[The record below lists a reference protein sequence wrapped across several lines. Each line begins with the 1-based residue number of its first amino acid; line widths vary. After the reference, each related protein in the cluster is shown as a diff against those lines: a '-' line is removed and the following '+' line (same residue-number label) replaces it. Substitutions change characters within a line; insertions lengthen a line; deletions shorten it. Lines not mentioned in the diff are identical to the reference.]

1 MIFLHK
7 ILPLFVMPIMLFI
20 LTILFGTFMSFKK
33 LTYYSLILFYV
44 ISTPIFSNFIM
55 KKIEGEYNYGKFENK
70 KKADAIVVLSG
81 IMRINEFDNDYKI
94 EWGDA
99 DRFFKSIELYNL
111 KESNILV
118 FTGGKSP
125 YNKTK
130 VSEGD
135 ILKEYAIR
143 LGVKEED
150 ILITK
155 DVLNTFDESYA
166 VTDLIGNKKTIILV
180 TSAFHMSRAKSLF
193 EKQGHIV
200 IPYKVDFKTSP
211 KLIFHFIDFIP
222 SSEGLRKTE
231 IALREVLG
239 RFYYSFWYKI
249 CTKSL
254 FCISS

>member
-7 ILPLFVMPIMLFI
+7 ILPLFVMPIMVFI
-20 LTILFGTFMSFKK
+20 LIILFNTFKGYKK

-55 KKIEGEYNYGKFENK
+55 KQVEGEYEFENFENLK
-70 KKADAIVVLSG
+70 KVDAIVVLSG
-81 IMRINEFDNDYKI
+81 MMRINEFENDYKI

-99 DRFFKSIELYNL
+99 DRFFKGIELYDFN
-111 KESNILV
+111 KSNVIV

-130 VSEGD
+130 ISEGD

-143 LGVKEED
+143 FGVKEED

-155 DVLNTFDESYA
+155 EVLNTSDESYA
-166 VTDLIGNKKTIILV
+166 VKDLIGNKKTIILV

-200 IPYKVDFKTSP
+200 IPYKVDFKNPP
-211 KLIFHFIDFIP
+211 KFSWHFIDFIA
-222 SSEGLRKTE
+222 SSQGLRKTE
-231 IALREVLG
+231 IALREILG
-239 RFYYSFWYKI
+239 RFYYNI
-249 CTKSL
+249 
-254 FCISS
+254 

>member
-20 LTILFGTFMSFKK
+20 LIILFSTFKGFKK
-33 LTYYSLILFYV
+33 LTYYSLILFYI

-55 KKIEGEYNYGKFENK
+55 KQVEGEYEYGKFENK
-70 KKADAIVVLSG
+70 NKADAIVVLSG
-81 IMRINEFDNDYKI
+81 IMRINEFDNDYNI

-99 DRFFKSIELYNL
+99 DRFFKGIELYNFN
-111 KESNILV
+111 KSNILV

-130 VSEGD
+130 ISEGK

-143 LGVKEED
+143 FGVNEED

-155 DVLNTFDESYA
+155 EVLNTSDESYA
-166 VTDLIGNKKTIILV
+166 VRDLIGNKKTIILV

-200 IPYKVDFKTSP
+200 IPYKVDFRTSP
-211 KLIFHFIDFIP
+211 KLSWHFIDFIA
-222 SSEGLRKTE
+222 SSEGLRRTE

-239 RFYYSFWYKI
+239 RLYYSI
-249 CTKSL
+249 
-254 FCISS
+254 

>member
-1 MIFLHK
+1 
-7 ILPLFVMPIMLFI
+7 MPIMVFI
-20 LTILFGTFMSFKK
+20 LIILFNTFKGYKK

-55 KKIEGEYNYGKFENK
+55 KQVEGEYEFENFENLK
-70 KKADAIVVLSG
+70 KVDAIVVLSG
-81 IMRINEFDNDYKI
+81 MMRINEFENDYKI

-99 DRFFKSIELYNL
+99 DRFFKGIELYDFN
-111 KESNILV
+111 KSNVIV

-130 VSEGD
+130 ISEGD

-143 LGVKEED
+143 FGVKEED

-155 DVLNTFDESYA
+155 EVLNTSDESYA
-166 VTDLIGNKKTIILV
+166 VKDLIGNKKTIILV

-200 IPYKVDFKTSP
+200 IPYKVDFKNPP
-211 KLIFHFIDFIP
+211 KFSWHFIDFIA
-222 SSEGLRKTE
+222 SSQGLRKTE
-231 IALREVLG
+231 IALREILG
-239 RFYYSFWYKI
+239 RFYYSI
-249 CTKSL
+249 
-254 FCISS
+254 

>member
-1 MIFLHK
+1 
-7 ILPLFVMPIMLFI
+7 MPIMVFI
-20 LTILFGTFMSFKK
+20 LIILFSTFKGFKK
-33 LTYYSLILFYV
+33 LTYYSLVLFYI
-44 ISTPIFSNFIM
+44 ISTPILSSLIM
-55 KKIEGEYNYGKFENK
+55 KQVEGEYEYEKLENLN
-70 KKADAIVVLSG
+70 KADAIVVLSG
-81 IMRINEFDNDYKI
+81 TMRINEFENDHKI

-99 DRFFKSIELYNL
+99 DRFFKGIELYNFN
-111 KESNILV
+111 KSKIIV

-130 VSEGD
+130 KSEGN
-135 ILKEYAIR
+135 ILKEYATR
-143 LGVKEED
+143 FGVKEED

-155 DVLNTFDESYA
+155 EVLNTSDESYA
-166 VTDLIGNKKTIILV
+166 VKDLIGNKKTIILV

-211 KLIFHFIDFIP
+211 KLSWHFIDFIA

-239 RFYYSFWYKI
+239 RLYYRI
-249 CTKSL
+249 
-254 FCISS
+254 